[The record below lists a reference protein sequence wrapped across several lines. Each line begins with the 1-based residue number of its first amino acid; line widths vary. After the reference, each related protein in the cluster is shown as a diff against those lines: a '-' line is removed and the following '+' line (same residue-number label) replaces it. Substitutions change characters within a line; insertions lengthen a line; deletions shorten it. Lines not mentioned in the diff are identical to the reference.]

1 MKKVTKTIRAAFER
15 RQPCKVGNTHTDGN
29 AVYLHGNKIVERRD
43 NGVYV
48 SNAGWLSVTTKERL
62 SAFCDVYQRNFNWFI
77 NGNIYEGGWVR
88 VAD

>member
-1 MKKVTKTIRAAFER
+1 MRNVTKTIRAAFER
-15 RQPCKVGNTHTDGN
+15 RQPCKVGNTHTDGT

-43 NGVYV
+43 DGVYV
-48 SNAGWLSVTTKERL
+48 SNAGWPTRTTNDRL
-62 SAFCDVYQRNFNWFI
+62 SAFCTIWQRNWNTFI